1 MTPLP
6 RIHTTPVEMSAAS
19 VKMSPMPKLKSMATA
34 EAMNTA
40 IQITRGLLDSDTKYE
55 TMDATQVESYL
66 NTYHDCYERTHRG
79 TFNRVYVD
87 LDGEAAADMSADDFE
102 VMDSCVKFVLSKQLD
117 IGGPY
122 VVMASS
128 KHGSAKGNVLSYRI
142 HMTKL
147 HGSKLAVKQYVEK
160 VVVPAVRAALAA
172 DESIGVSLLTKRE
185 AKKLEE
191 AGQMPASY
199 IKYDDGVYSM
209 GNAETDTCGRKM
221 RMWSSTKPN
230 DFRPLVLEGDG
241 SVLDTLITYIPADS
255 VVLPEP
261 AAPAPKQVA
270 SAPATPDP
278 SDAGSISSTNT
289 DAALLEQVVDSL
301 GPHRWNNYQD
311 FITIGMACFNE
322 GVPLAVWERNAAKGS
337 KNKPSDCA
345 NHWRTF
351 RKSHLK
357 QGTLWMMLKEDN
369 PAQFKELAPSRSD
382 YRRLLTNQT
391 HADVAE
397 YFFSIKPNNYLF
409 EEGYGWYY
417 VQSSNV
423 WVAAGKSYPPCI
435 VNDIFRTLKMEQ
447 LAHERV
453 LAAKQQVLAA
463 DESEDAKEKCQKI
476 EQDKKTSI
484 GFAGMF
490 SNKTFVEGVIAFLRG
505 LYAEQTARLCVERQL
520 PTVVSIMDEQRN
532 LFAFSDMV
540 YDVEIGAPRPIKQTD
555 YISITCGYAF
565 PKSNAA
571 TRAAIEKVLFSIW
584 EDKAMVQYMKD
595 VISTSV
601 CGTRNAEEWYIW
613 SGRGGN
619 GKGMLM
625 ELINRAMGGYFYD
638 LPNDILTKAIDKPNT
653 PQPDLANC
661 RGRRFLNTTE
671 PESSDKILEGT
682 TKRLTGGD
690 QITARGLYK
699 DPITYKPQFMLTLQ
713 CNNLP
718 HLNSLTGGSVR
729 RIRVVPFPFQF
740 VATPTMEA
748 ERKGDAYIKNVLC
761 RSAEW
766 RDEFILM
773 MLENYQRVKT
783 AASIAMPRMVQQKTS
798 DYIQTNNPVGSWW
811 SGNYARTDER
821 DEKGR
826 PVALR
831 TKDVMAEY
839 KSETGDN
846 SMTAKRFKEAMEF
859 NGVDEVKTSRDEWKG
874 VMMYVGWKRREEA
887 PEED

>member
-1 MTPLP
+1 
-6 RIHTTPVEMSAAS
+6 
-19 VKMSPMPKLKSMATA
+19 MSPMPKLKSMAPV

-55 TMDATQVESYL
+55 TMDATQVEAYL

-142 HMTKL
+142 HMTKK

-160 VVVPAVRAALAA
+160 VVVPAVRAALEA
-172 DESIGVSLLTKRE
+172 DESIGVSMLTKRE
-185 AKKLEE
+185 AKKLEG
-191 AGQMPASY
+191 AGTLPSNY

-255 VVLPEP
+255 EALPEP
-261 AAPAPKQVA
+261 VAVPAPVAAPVPVA
-270 SAPATPDP
+270 GTTTPDP
-278 SDAGSISSTNT
+278 SDAGSTSTNA
-289 DAALLEQVVDSL
+289 DASLLEQVVDALSA
-301 GPHRWNNYQD
+301 RCFNNYQD
-311 FITIGMACFNE
+311 WIAIGMTCFNE
-322 GVPLAVWERNAAKGS
+322 GLPFAVWDRNCRTKTTATHTWSGKQERHWKSFRPSHMRQAKIW
-337 KNKPSDCA
+337 A
-345 NHWRTF
+345 
-351 RKSHLK
+351 L
-357 QGTLWMMLKEDN
+357 LKEDN
-369 PAQFKELAPSRSD
+369 PARFKELSPSRSD
-382 YRRLLTNQT
+382 YRRLLNNQT
-391 HADVAE
+391 NADVAE

-409 EEGYGWYY
+409 EEGSGWYY

-423 WVAAGKSYPPCI
+423 WVSAGKSYPPCM
-435 VNDIFRTLKMEQ
+435 VNDIFRTLKVEQ

-453 LAAKQQVLAA
+453 LAAKQQTLAA

-476 EQDKKTSI
+476 EQDKKASI
-484 GFAGMF
+484 AFAGMF
-490 SNKTFVEGVIAFLRG
+490 SSKTFVEGVIAFLRG
-505 LYAEQTARLCVERQL
+505 LYAEETARLCVDRQV

-565 PKSNAA
+565 PKSSAA

-653 PQPDLANC
+653 PQPDIANC